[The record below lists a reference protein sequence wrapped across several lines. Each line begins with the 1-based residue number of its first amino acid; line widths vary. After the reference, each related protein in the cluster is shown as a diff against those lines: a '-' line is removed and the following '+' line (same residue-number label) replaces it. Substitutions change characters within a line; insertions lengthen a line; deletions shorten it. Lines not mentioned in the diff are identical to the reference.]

1 MVNTFLKRYSNNIL
15 FAVIIA
21 AFSFILNYLGVF
33 AYKLYYIDSNTNFNN
48 SCIYFS
54 VCSDS
59 GKELTEIERSCFPFK
74 ELSDDISVYIKNEES
89 GINIYGV
96 LLPDRKLEIVDGD
109 NFNDSDF
116 ESSSKLAV
124 AGNLSY
130 TIVDINNIVLNG
142 EKYTVKGIFEDKKK
156 PSNNYTVYTI
166 ENERTVRI
174 NKVFIIDG
182 KSKKSIEKAFS
193 IVSETLKTAG
203 YGVNRINY
211 EEVTASNF
219 IRYQTPVIIIGFFTL
234 FSVIFL
240 NYILSVFWLYSV
252 QREIFI
258 LDLIG
263 KNTVFILFKKYM
275 FMTVIT
281 NLTGLIISSLF
292 IQNIDL
298 LWISFLVFIIA
309 ETAEIISVLFGLL
322 YFRRMDISS
331 LTENV
336 NE

>member
-1 MVNTFLKRYSNNIL
+1 VWR
-15 FAVIIA
+15 
-21 AFSFILNYLGVF
+21 
-33 AYKLYYIDSNTNFNN
+33 
-48 SCIYFS
+48 
-54 VCSDS
+54 
-59 GKELTEIERSCFPFK
+59 ELPVSLSTRGTEEP
-74 ELSDDISVYIKNEES
+74 
-89 GINIYGV
+89 
-96 LLPDRKLEIVDGD
+96 
-109 NFNDSDF
+109 
-116 ESSSKLAV
+116 
-124 AGNLSY
+124 
-130 TIVDINNIVLNG
+130 
-142 EKYTVKGIFEDKKK
+142 
-156 PSNNYTVYTI
+156 
-166 ENERTVRI
+166 
-174 NKVFIIDG
+174 
-182 KSKKSIEKAFS
+182 
-193 IVSETLKTAG
+193 
-203 YGVNRINY
+203 
-211 EEVTASNF
+211 
-219 IRYQTPVIIIGFFTL
+219 
-234 FSVIFL
+234 IFL